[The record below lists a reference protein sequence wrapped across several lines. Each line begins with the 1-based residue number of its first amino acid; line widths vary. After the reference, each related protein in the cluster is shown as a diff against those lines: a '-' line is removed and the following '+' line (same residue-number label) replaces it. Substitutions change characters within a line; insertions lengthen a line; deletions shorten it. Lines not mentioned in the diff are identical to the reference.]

1 MINKKY
7 LKILDT
13 LGKEKQDVK
22 ENPDDKI
29 LIIDGLNTFIR
40 VFSIYIFTKVY
51 NFNFNWI

>member
-13 LGKEKQDVK
+13 LGKEKQDVN

-29 LIIDGLNTFIR
+29 LIIDIVMMIPFIT
-40 VFSIYIFTKVY
+40 YL
-51 NFNFNWI
+51 

>member
-13 LGKEKQDVK
+13 LGKEKQDVN

-40 VFSIYIFTKVY
+40 VFSIYPTQNFTKKM
-51 NFNFNWI
+51 NF

>member
-13 LGKEKQDVK
+13 LGKEKQDVI

-29 LIIDGLNTFIR
+29 LIIDGLNLAFR
-40 VFSIYIFTKVY
+40 KAKLNKRSNCYCYEK
-51 NFNFNWI
+51 N